1 MRFKARYNF
10 RFSDSVEKVMRENAL
25 KYIKLLTPESISG
38 YLNRMFGHNY
48 SKASYEVL
56 NDYGV
61 FEYFFPAL
69 KDICGTEKYKRY
81 ALKAMKILDAQR
93 SPGKNLWLA
102 LLLWPAVKN
111 SDVDTVLNEQG
122 KIYRFSDEQVNSLKE
137 IFMTEIAMESI
148 RGNATGSSQKPVI
161 ISVDSVMTASPET
174 AK

>member
-1 MRFKARYNF
+1 
-10 RFSDSVEKVMRENAL
+10 
-25 KYIKLLTPESISG
+25 
-38 YLNRMFGHNY
+38 
-48 SKASYEVL
+48 
-56 NDYGV
+56 
-61 FEYFFPAL
+61 
-69 KDICGTEKYKRY
+69 
-81 ALKAMKILDAQR
+81 MKILDAQR